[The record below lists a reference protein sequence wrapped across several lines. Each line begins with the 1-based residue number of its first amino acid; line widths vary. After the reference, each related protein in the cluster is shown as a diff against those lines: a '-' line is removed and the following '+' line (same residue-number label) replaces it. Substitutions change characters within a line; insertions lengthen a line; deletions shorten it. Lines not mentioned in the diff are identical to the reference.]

1 MENWI
6 AYQKK
11 TFVTPA
17 FPGYTSGHSVFSRA
31 AAEVLT
37 SLTGSK
43 FVPGGLGS
51 YTSVA
56 QTPTGLLNEHGP
68 SQPLTLQWATYYD
81 AADQAGLSR
90 IFGGIHPPIDNVGGR
105 RVGEVTGQG
114 VWEAARKY
122 FDGSITNSPINM
134 TLKKLNSTQ
143 GEVRYNTLRGMYYRL
158 QATTNLNQ
166 PMIDVP
172 GTSPVLALDTSLAI
186 TNNLTSTNIFYRAVR
201 TLTP

>member
-1 MENWI
+1 MESWI

-17 FPGYTSGHSVFSRA
+17 FPGYISGHSTFSRS

-37 SLTGSK
+37 ALTGSP

-56 QTPTGLLNEHGP
+56 QTTTGLQNEFGP

-90 IFGGIHPPIDNVGGR
+90 IFGGIHPPIDNLGGR
-105 RVGEVTGQG
+105 RVGEMTGKG
-114 VWEAARKY
+114 VWEVARKY
-122 FDGSITNSPINM
+122 FDGSIANAPFSLT
-134 TLKKLNSTQ
+134 TKKLNSTQ
-143 GEVRYNTLRGMYYRL
+143 GEVRYNTIRGMYYRL
-158 QATTNLNQ
+158 QGTTNLSL
-166 PMIDVP
+166 PMADLP
-172 GTSPVLALDTSLAI
+172 GPPVLALDSSLAI
-186 TNNLTSTNIFYRAVR
+186 TNNLTGTNTFYRAVR
-201 TLTP
+201 SLTP